1 VDVRACVRACG
12 GMSDHGPLP
21 NPLDIIISDLG
32 IDPDDF
38 DELVRDVLR
47 SEGDEAMVD
56 SMFGKENIADNGH
69 VGDLAALPPG
79 DLISHERSRKRQPLD
94 FVKEDLPAESLGKK
108 RRIIGT
114 AVPEVTKEETL
125 ADSILRRE
133 LDEYI
138 ADNDPGDVDLAA
150 LQRGDLMFYE
160 RSRKRRPL
168 DFVEADLP
176 TDADVPKVTPMTA
189 EAGFFEIIS
198 EYCDKSTSPGRKD
211 EITAMLQHENSPL
224 WRDHEMEHK
233 LFVRYGNDFL
243 CVISD
248 LHERNELGAP
258 GAWYNKLYEL
268 KKGNIDD
275 VREFIVLLRNEY
287 NYNVLNVPAGKP
299 DLDALGMLLC
309 SYVGY
314 LKAASPGTLSVD
326 EFSDDDLKR
335 IYHHMGFDLPLNLA
349 KFGQTADI
357 RDLKG
362 YGGATT
368 LGDLYSSL
376 NINDVV
382 IERADAFIAL
392 VYKNGVNF
400 VDEPLILGCRKLKRQ
415 IKKEI
420 FEPLGLV
427 YGRQITSPPKQA
439 IYDAFSRF
447 YRRDSKWISEVRFLI
462 SQDFS
467 IDKKEVTPE
476 VIDAF
481 IRHTVTMRMDDVRS
495 GMCGKST

>member
-1 VDVRACVRACG
+1 
-12 GMSDHGPLP
+12 MSDDGPLP
-21 NPLDIIISDLG
+21 NPLDIISDLG

-47 SEGDEAMVD
+47 SEEDEALVD
-56 SMFGKENIADNGH
+56 SMFGKRK
-69 VGDLAALPPG
+69 
-79 DLISHERSRKRQPLD
+79 RSRKRQPLD
-94 FVKEDLPAESLGKK
+94 FVEEDLPTGALGKK
-108 RRIIGT
+108 RRILG
-114 AVPEVTKEETL
+114 
-125 ADSILRRE
+125 RE

-138 ADNDPGDVDLAA
+138 ANNDPGHVDIIDLAA
-150 LQRGDLMFYE
+150 L
-160 RSRKRRPL
+160 PL

-176 TDADVPKVTPMTA
+176 TGADVPKVTPMTA
-189 EAGFFEIIS
+189 ESGFYEIIS
-198 EYCDKSTSPGRKD
+198 EYCDKSTSPVRKD
-211 EITAMLQHENSPL
+211 EIIAMLQRVESPL

-248 LHERNELGAP
+248 LHKRNELGAP

-287 NYNVLNVPAGKP
+287 NYNVLNVPAGEP

-309 SYVGY
+309 SYVEY
-314 LKAASPGTLSVD
+314 SKAASPGTLSVD

-349 KFGQTADI
+349 KFGQTGDI

-392 VYKNGVNF
+392 VYKSGVNF
-400 VDEPLILGCRKLKRQ
+400 VDEPLILGCKKLKRQ

-439 IYDAFSRF
+439 IYDAFNKF

-481 IRHTVTMRMDDVRS
+481 IRHTVKMRMDDVRS

>member
-1 VDVRACVRACG
+1 
-12 GMSDHGPLP
+12 MSDDGPLP
-21 NPLDIIISDLG
+21 NPLDIISDLG

-47 SEGDEAMVD
+47 SEEDEALVD
-56 SMFGKENIADNGH
+56 SMFGKRKLDEYI
-69 VGDLAALPPG
+69 
-79 DLISHERSRKRQPLD
+79 ERSRKRQPLD
-94 FVKEDLPAESLGKK
+94 FVEEHLPTGALGKK
-108 RRIIGT
+108 RRILG
-114 AVPEVTKEETL
+114 
-125 ADSILRRE
+125 RE

-138 ADNDPGDVDLAA
+138 ANNDPGHVDIIDLAA
-150 LQRGDLMFYE
+150 LPSEDLIFHDHE

-168 DFVEADLP
+168 DFVEEDLP
-176 TDADVPKVTPMTA
+176 AGADVPKVKPMTA

-198 EYCDKSTSPGRKD
+198 EYCDKRTSPGRKD
-211 EITAMLQHENSPL
+211 EIIAMLQRVESPL

-248 LHERNELGAP
+248 LHKRNELGAP

-314 LKAASPGTLSVD
+314 SKAASPGTLSVD

-349 KFGQTADI
+349 KFGQTGDI

-392 VYKNGVNF
+392 VYKSGVNF
-400 VDEPLILGCRKLKRQ
+400 VDEPLISGCKKLKRQ

-439 IYDAFSRF
+439 IYDAFNKF